1 MPDNVLD
8 VIEQLQRD
16 NEHLLR
22 VISGDARSHQ
32 AGLIDR
38 LDLIQSSLEQLSG
51 GMRRLWIAISLSLGV
66 LIMVIVQLL
75 WHGMNS

>member
-16 NEHLLR
+16 NATLMR
-22 VISGDARSHQ
+22 TIGGDSMSRQ
-32 AGLIDR
+32 TGIVER
-38 LDLIQSSLEQLSG
+38 LEQIQTTLRQMQQ
-51 GMRRLWIAISLSLGV
+51 GMYRLWIAISISIGILF
-66 LIMVIVQLL
+66 MVIVQLL